1 MTSKAMDVIVLK
13 GTFVLDKTFATKP
26 FFDRLLARLARPESG
41 LRRFETP
48 TPFPYGAM
56 KYPELAKKLL
66 VLETPLDPLCLEF
79 LRMCPNLEV
88 LKIVGF
94 RGGRLIEELST
105 VLLGPWLPKLV
116 EIEFYLEEL
125 KEIDVKI
132 LANALKQRQPVYP
145 DSPLILSILGKSLPE
160 ILLSSGRDSISAASE
175 YLLGRCEDTLR
186 LSAWGIAYS
195 IVYSSMNPSKAFH
208 FFYPAGFCSVP
219 AMEALKYII
228 STVEIR
234 LSSGRDYPA
243 PIIEW
248 LYDVFTTSLSGPEYL
263 QQILSF
269 TANFTCHSGRGIN
282 VSRWT
287 APQHQ
292 LHERWLTLVRELVK
306 PQFNELVEIIV
317 GADQNRARCFLAALL
332 EDREWAAAVTPPD
345 GLFGKLA
352 NPCGNC

>member
-1 MTSKAMDVIVLK
+1 MDVIVLK

-208 FFYPAGFCSVP
+208 FFYPSGFC
-219 AMEALKYII
+219 
-228 STVEIR
+228 
-234 LSSGRDYPA
+234 
-243 PIIEW
+243 
-248 LYDVFTTSLSGPEYL
+248 
-263 QQILSF
+263 
-269 TANFTCHSGRGIN
+269 
-282 VSRWT
+282 
-287 APQHQ
+287 
-292 LHERWLTLVRELVK
+292 
-306 PQFNELVEIIV
+306 
-317 GADQNRARCFLAALL
+317 
-332 EDREWAAAVTPPD
+332 
-345 GLFGKLA
+345 
-352 NPCGNC
+352 